1 MPITRRDLFGRVSG
15 ALVSPLLLS
24 RSDAQVTPEVLK
36 FSAELEPL
44 VALIERT
51 PRDKCAEMAVE
62 QMHAGVSY
70 RQFLAALFLAGI
82 RNINPRPPG
91 FALHCVFVVHSAHLI
106 SLEAPA
112 DSRLLPLFY
121 VLDDFKASQDRDA
134 HQPSGDY
141 TMREIRGPLR
151 APDRAAA
158 DLAAAM
164 QAWDPEAAERAVASL
179 ARSRS
184 GGEVFSMLWRY
195 GARDYRN
202 IGHKAIFVANA
213 CRTLH
218 AIGWQ
223 HAEPVLRSLV
233 LALLD
238 FGHEQKMNGYALD
251 DQCYSA
257 NIKRLALSPPRWGD
271 AGPDEQ
277 TTRAIV
283 TTIRQATP
291 DEACADVAARLAKAQ
306 ASPASVWDAVHLA
319 AAELRM
325 RARKGAALAS
335 IHAVTSANALHYAWL
350 TASDPGDRALLL
362 LQAVGWMGQFRT
374 FAGSRP
380 EDLRQL
386 SILDLAPAEGGAPL
400 DRTLTEI
407 YAGLSTNPDDAA
419 ARVLRLAPD
428 IQARRAY
435 LAGAL
440 RLSSAKANEVHYYKY
455 LAALI
460 EDLPLASPAWQPH
473 LLAATVYYLKSSSDP
488 DPAPM
493 KRAREAMRALG

>member
-1 MPITRRDLFGRVSG
+1 M
-15 ALVSPLLLS
+15 
-24 RSDAQVTPEVLK
+24 
-36 FSAELEPL
+36 EPL
-44 VALIERT
+44 VSLIERT
-51 PRDKCAEMAVE
+51 PREKCAEMAVE
-62 QMHAGVSY
+62 QMRGGVSY

-112 DSRLLPLFY
+112 DSRLLPLFF

-134 HQPSGDY
+134 HQASGDY
-141 TMREIRGPLR
+141 TMREFRGPVR
-151 APDRAAA
+151 ASDRAAT
-158 DLAAAM
+158 DLTAAL
-164 QAWDPEAAERAVASL
+164 QAWDAEAAERAVVSL
-179 ARSRS
+179 ARSRT
-184 GGEVFSMLWRY
+184 GGEIFAMLWRY

-223 HAEPVLRSLV
+223 YAEPVLRSLV

-238 FGHEQKMNGYALD
+238 FGREQKMNGYALD
-251 DQCYSA
+251 DQCYNA
-257 NIKRLALSPPRWGD
+257 NVRRLAVSSLPRWTD
-271 AGPDEQ
+271 AGADEQ
-277 TTRAIV
+277 ATRAIV

-291 DEACADVAARLAKAQ
+291 DDACADVALRLAKGQ

-350 TASDPGDRALLL
+350 SASDPGDRALLL
-362 LQAVGWMGQFRT
+362 LQAVGWIGQFRT
-374 FAGSRP
+374 AAGSRAD
-380 EDLRQL
+380 DLREL
-386 SILDLAPAEGGAPL
+386 SILDLVPAEDKAPL

-407 YAGLSTNPDDAA
+407 YTGLSANPDDAA

-460 EDLPLASPAWQPH
+460 EDLPLISPAWQPH
-473 LLAATVYYLKSSSDP
+473 LLAATVYYLKGSADP
-488 DPAPM
+488 DPLPM
-493 KRAREAMRALG
+493 KRAKEAMRALS